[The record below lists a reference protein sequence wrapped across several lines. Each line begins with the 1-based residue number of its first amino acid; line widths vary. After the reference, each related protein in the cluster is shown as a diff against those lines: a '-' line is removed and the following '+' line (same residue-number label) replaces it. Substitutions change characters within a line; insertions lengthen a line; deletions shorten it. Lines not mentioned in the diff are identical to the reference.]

1 MLQGL
6 FWALSCI
13 WLIRRDDK
21 IKLPHLKGEPYTGN
35 SSFVPFYSDYMPT
48 EFCISGIVSA
58 SLTIVNIMCIFIT
71 AIIVLKIKE
80 VSAPYT
86 SSPDL
91 RRYSLRAH
99 IFSLN
104 FRWIWPS
111 FSFSQ
116 WVHRS

>member
-1 MLQGL
+1 MKSIEAAICINLNFDRFSKMDSCFVFQFQGL

-13 WLIRRDDK
+13 WLIRHET
-21 IKLPHLKGEPYTGN
+21 IKLPHIKGEPYTGN

-91 RRYSLRAH
+91 RR
-99 IFSLN
+99 
-104 FRWIWPS
+104 
-111 FSFSQ
+111 
-116 WVHRS
+116 